1 MSNPWRSE
9 ARALLMLAMPMI
21 AGNIAWSAI
30 AATDL
35 LLLGWLGTDAVAA
48 GALAINLF
56 SAMLIFGM
64 GLVTAAAPLIAEE
77 RGRRRHSVRD
87 VRRTVHQTLRAA
99 LIFAVPAWIILWQ
112 CEAILLAMGQDAHL
126 AHKAGELMHGLQ
138 WALLPFLGFTTLRN
152 FISAL
157 ERPSWAVIIMLCAI
171 PFNVLT
177 GWVLIFGHLGLPALG
192 IAGAGLASTLSSSFL
207 FFTLLFVIS
216 RDRGFRR
223 YRLLGRFW
231 RRDRERLR
239 AIWRLG
245 LPIAV
250 MLGLESTVFN
260 ASALLM
266 GLIGKESL
274 AAHAVSI
281 QIISLLFMVPLGIGQ
296 AATVRVGLAQGRG
309 DKAGVGR
316 AGWLSLMTGIGF
328 ACVAAASL
336 IAFPR
341 WLIAIFLD
349 TQDPANAR
357 TVALAITFL
366 GVAGLFQL
374 ADATQAVGAGVLR
387 GIRDTKI
394 PMIFALVGYWIIGI
408 GVGTF
413 LAFPLHMGGLGIW
426 IGLASGLGVVA
437 ALLVVRWTRR
447 EKLGILSH

>member
-1 MSNPWRSE
+1 MGHPWRSE
-9 ARALLMLAMPMI
+9 ARALLTLALPMI

-56 SAMLIFGM
+56 AAMLIFGM

-99 LIFAVPAWIILWQ
+99 LIFAIPAWLVLWQ

-126 AHKAGELMHGLQ
+126 ARKAGELMHGLQ
-138 WALLPFLGFTTLRN
+138 WALLPFLGFSTLRN

-157 ERPSWAVIIMLCAI
+157 ERPSWAVIVMLCAI
-171 PFNVLT
+171 PFNVLV

-207 FFTLLFVIS
+207 FFTLLFVIMY
-216 RDRGFRR
+216 DRGFRR

-231 RRDRERLR
+231 RRDSERLR

-250 MLGLESTVFN
+250 MLGLESAVFN

-266 GLIGKESL
+266 GLIGKEPL

-296 AATVRVGLAQGRG
+296 AATVRVGLAHGRG
-309 DKAGVGR
+309 DKDGVGR
-316 AGWLSLMTGIGF
+316 SGWLSLMIGIAF
-328 ACVAAASL
+328 ACAAAASL
-336 IAFPR
+336 ILFPR

-357 TVALAITFL
+357 TVALAIVFL
-366 GVAGLFQL
+366 GVAALFQL
-374 ADATQAVGAGVLR
+374 VDATQAVGAGVLR

-413 LAFPLHMGGLGIW
+413 LAFPMHMGGLGIW
-426 IGLASGLGVVA
+426 IGLASGLSVVA
-437 ALLVVRWTRR
+437 ALLVARWAMRK
-447 EKLGILSH
+447 KLGLLSR

>member
-1 MSNPWRSE
+1 MTHAWRPE
-9 ARALLMLAMPMI
+9 ARALLTLALPMI

-56 SAMLIFGM
+56 AAMLIFGM

-99 LIFAVPAWIILWQ
+99 LIFAVPAWLILWQ

-126 AHKAGELMHGLQ
+126 AHMAGELMRGLQ
-138 WALLPFLGFTTLRN
+138 WALLPFLGFSTLRN

-157 ERPSWAVIIMLCAI
+157 ERPLWAVIIMFCAI
-171 PFNVLT
+171 PLNVLA
-177 GWVLIFGHLGLPALG
+177 GWVLIFGHLGMPALG

-207 FFTLLFVIS
+207 FFALLLVLS

-223 YRLLGRFW
+223 YRLLGQFW
-231 RRDRERLR
+231 RRDRERLS

-250 MLGLESTVFN
+250 MLGLESAVFN

-266 GLIGKESL
+266 GLIDKETL
-274 AAHAVSI
+274 AAHAVAI
-281 QIISLLFMVPLGIGQ
+281 QIASLLFMVPMGMGQ
-296 AATVRVGLAQGRG
+296 AATVRVGLAQGRR
-309 DKAGVGR
+309 DKAGVAR
-316 AGWLSLMTGIGF
+316 SGWLSLAMGIGF
-328 ACVAAASL
+328 ACIAATTL

-349 TQDPANAR
+349 TQAPANAR

-366 GVAGLFQL
+366 GVAALFQL
-374 ADATQAVGAGVLR
+374 VDATQAVAAGVLR
-387 GIRDTKI
+387 GIQDTKI
-394 PMIFALVGYWIIGI
+394 PMLFALIGYWVIGL

-426 IGLASGLGVVA
+426 IGLASGLCVVA
-437 ALLVVRWTRR
+437 ILLVMRWARR
-447 EKLGILSH
+447 EELGLLSH